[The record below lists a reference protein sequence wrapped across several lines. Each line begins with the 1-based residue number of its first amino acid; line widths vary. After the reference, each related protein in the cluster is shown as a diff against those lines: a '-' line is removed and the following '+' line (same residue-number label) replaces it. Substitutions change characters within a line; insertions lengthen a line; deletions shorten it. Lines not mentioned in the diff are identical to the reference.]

1 MTRESSN
8 PFTLLRRKPRLRAV
22 MPACTKRFGLPA
34 VQGLWQA
41 GEGRHGLLG
50 PGCPP
55 FAVAVATA
63 TEGGGGWKCDGR
75 VPLEAPMERSGV
87 CFGGF
92 RSEAC
97 GVTMGFSPWGSTT
110 FFYYLIPKLF
120 SKHFFFD
127 LESPFC

>member
-1 MTRESSN
+1 
-8 PFTLLRRKPRLRAV
+8 

-63 TEGGGGWKCDGR
+63 TEGGGGDGSAMEGYPSKLLWS
-75 VPLEAPMERSGV
+75 VVGYASEGFAP
-87 CFGGF
+87 
-92 RSEAC
+92 
-97 GVTMGFSPWGSTT
+97 
-110 FFYYLIPKLF
+110 
-120 SKHFFFD
+120 KHV
-127 LESPFC
+127 E